1 MNPSKEASKGE
12 EIDFTEV
19 NLPLITPLAEDIQFL
34 ADDIE
39 FKSTANY
46 LNRIKEKKRIPFHA
60 LPRNREFR
68 IYGASRVLMK
78 EAREASER
86 NRSNVDDHSKRKKD
100 NDLRVCTWNV
110 RTLYRPGAAQ
120 QLADTLNKCRTDITA
135 IQEMRWIG
143 QGCIKKKNCDIY
155 YSCHPERHEFG
166 CGFVVGARLRR
177 RVSHFR
183 PTNERIA
190 TIRIT
195 AKFFNISL
203 ICAHVPTEEKN
214 DATKDAFY
222 AELVRAYGRCP
233 SHDIKILLGDFN
245 AKVGREDIFGATVG
259 RFSLHETTSSNGLR
273 LIGFAAAHD
282 MVVRSTGFRHL
293 DIHKASWLSP
303 DRLTRN
309 QIDHVVIDAR
319 HASNILDVRSC
330 RGPNIDS
337 DHYLVAAKIRTRL
350 CVAKIARRSA
360 LRRLDIGKLQSQQAK
375 NAFSTHVSGLLSRAP
390 SISEDISDMWALIS
404 HSLRAS
410 AEEVLGLQRPLTRN
424 PLSRRRDEKRL
435 FRRKKKEQER
445 RECESI
451 ESSRCRNE
459 ARNFYQRVK
468 RLTQGFKTGAVA
480 CRDDDGNL
488 VTEAEV
494 VLRLWRDH
502 FSSLLSGSSTDSE
515 DYDPRTPIYGTDIEV
530 PIPSHIEVKD
540 AIQRLKNNKS
550 AGADGLPAELFKA
563 AGDMLVGSMHQLIS
577 KIWLTESMPEDWN
590 LSMICPILK
599 KGDAAVRTKYRGISL
614 LPVAYKVL
622 TSVLCER
629 LKPHAEALIGPYQC
643 GFRPGKST
651 VDQIF
656 TLRQILEKSYE
667 NQIDTYH
674 LFVDY
679 KAAFDSPRRDRLY
692 AAMSELGIPAKLTR
706 LCRMTLS
713 NTISSVK
720 VGCCQSETFTTKCG
734 LRQGDSLS
742 CILFN
747 ILMESIIRKA
757 GVHRTGTILTNR
769 CVQLLGYADDIDII
783 GRTKRDVTGAFG
795 AIEKESAKARLAVN
809 MEKTKFMVCSSRE
822 SRRLDSQL
830 TAENYSFGSV
840 KEFIY
845 LGTAITSTNDVSLE
859 IKRRITL
866 ANRCYFGLSRQF
878 NSRALS
884 RRTKTTLYKT
894 LILPVLLY
902 GAECWTVTQSDAA
915 ALGVFERK
923 ILRKIFGPICVDDVN
938 RIRYNHE
945 LYELYGDVDVANRV
959 KSQRLRWLGHVA
971 RMDEDAPARKV
982 FDAVIVGTRRRG
994 RPRMRW
1000 QDQVM
1005 ENLSTLGVTNW
1016 RRRAQDR
1023 DAWRHIALQAETR

>member
-1 MNPSKEASKGE
+1 
-12 EIDFTEV
+12 
-19 NLPLITPLAEDIQFL
+19 
-34 ADDIE
+34 
-39 FKSTANY
+39 
-46 LNRIKEKKRIPFHA
+46 
-60 LPRNREFR
+60 
-68 IYGASRVLMK
+68 
-78 EAREASER
+78 
-86 NRSNVDDHSKRKKD
+86 
-100 NDLRVCTWNV
+100 
-110 RTLYRPGAAQ
+110 
-120 QLADTLNKCRTDITA
+120 
-135 IQEMRWIG
+135 MRWIG
-143 QGCIKKKNCDIY
+143 QGCLKKKNCDIY

-177 RVSHFR
+177 RVSHFL
-183 PTNERIA
+183 PINERLA

-203 ICAHVPTEEKN
+203 ICAHAPTEEK
-214 DATKDAFY
+214 DDVTKDAFY
-222 AELVRAYGRCP
+222 AELDRAYGRCP

-259 RFSLHETTSSNGLR
+259 QFSLHETTSSNGLR
-273 LIGFAAAHD
+273 LIGFAAAHN

-319 HASNILDVRSC
+319 HASNVLDVRSC

-350 CVAKIARRSA
+350 CVAKVARRGL
-360 LRRLDIGKLQSQQAK
+360 LRKLDIGKLQSQRTRD
-375 NAFSTHVSGLLSRAP
+375 AFSTQVSGLLSRATP
-390 SISEDISDMWALIS
+390 TPEDISNMWALIS
-404 HSLRAS
+404 HSLRTS
-410 AEEVLGLQRPLTRN
+410 AEEVIGFQRAPTRN
-424 PLSRRRDEKRL
+424 PWYDQECRDATAAKDAAYRRTQQAGATRAVVEVYRSRRRDEKRL
-435 FRRKKKEQER
+435 FRRKKREQER

-459 ARNFYQRVK
+459 ARNFYQSVK
-468 RLTQGFKTGAVA
+468 RLTQGFKTGGVA
-480 CRDDDGNL
+480 CKDDDGNL
-488 VTEAEV
+488 VTDAEI
-494 VLRLWRDH
+494 VLRLWREH
-502 FSSLLSGSSTDSE
+502 FSSLLAGSGYDDYGE
-515 DYDPRTPIYGTDIEV
+515 YDPQTPIYGTDVDV
-530 PIPSHIEVKD
+530 PTPSHAEVKV
-540 AIQRLKNNKS
+540 AIQRLKNNNS

-577 KIWLTESMPEDWN
+577 KIWLTESMPDDWN
-590 LSMICPILK
+590 HSMICPILK
-599 KGDAAVRTKYRGISL
+599 KGDATLRTNYRGISL

-622 TSVLCER
+622 TSVLCEN

-651 VDQIF
+651 MDQIF

-692 AAMSELGIPAKLTR
+692 AAMSELGIPAKLIR
-706 LCRMTLS
+706 LCMMTLS
-713 NTISSVK
+713 NTISSVR
-720 VGCCQSETFTTKCG
+720 VGNDQSETFYTKCG

-742 CILFN
+742 CMLFN

-783 GRTKRDVTGAFG
+783 GRTKRDVTAAFG
-795 AIEKESAKARLAVN
+795 AIEKESAKVGLAVN
-809 MEKTKFMVCSSRE
+809 MDKTKFMVCSSRE

-830 TAENYSFGSV
+830 SAGSHSFEFV

-845 LGTAITSTNDVSLE
+845 LGSAISGTNDVSLE

-866 ANRCYFGLSRQF
+866 ANRCYFGLSRHF

-884 RRTKTTLYKT
+884 RPTKITLYRT

-902 GAECWTVTQSDAA
+902 GAECWTVVQSDAA

-923 ILRKIFGPICVDDVN
+923 ILRKIFGPICVGDAY
-938 RIRYNHE
+938 RIRWNHE
-945 LYELYGDVDVANRV
+945 LYELYGDVDIVSRV
-959 KSQRLRWLGHVA
+959 KIQRLRWLGHIA
-971 RMDEDAPARKV
+971 RMEEDAPARKV
-982 FDAVIVGTRRRG
+982 FDAVIVGKRRRG
-994 RPRMRW
+994 RPRIRW

-1005 ENLSTLGVTNW
+1005 EALSTSGVTNW
-1016 RRRAQDR
+1016 RARAQDR
-1023 DAWRHIALQAETR
+1023 EAWRQIVQQAVTR

>member
-1 MNPSKEASKGE
+1 MDRTRLHKEE
-12 EIDFTEV
+12 RTVTFT
-19 NLPLITPLAEDIQFL
+19 
-34 ADDIE
+34 
-39 FKSTANY
+39 TA
-46 LNRIKEKKRIPFHA
+46 
-60 LPRNREFR
+60 
-68 IYGASRVLMK
+68 
-78 EAREASER
+78 
-86 NRSNVDDHSKRKKD
+86 
-100 NDLRVCTWNV
+100 
-110 RTLYRPGAAQ
+110 
-120 QLADTLNKCRTDITA
+120 A
-135 IQEMRWIG
+135 IQNGM
-143 QGCIKKKNCDIY
+143 NL
-155 YSCHPERHEFG
+155 
-166 CGFVVGARLRR
+166 VV
-177 RVSHFR
+177 VSF
-183 PTNERIA
+183 
-190 TIRIT
+190 
-195 AKFFNISL
+195 L
-203 ICAHVPTEEKN
+203 ICAHAPTEEKD
-214 DATKDAFY
+214 DATTKDAFY
-222 AELVRAYGRCP
+222 AELDRAYGRCP

-273 LIGFAAAHD
+273 LIGFAAAHN

-390 SISEDISDMWALIS
+390 SIPQDISDMWALIS

-410 AEEVLGLQRPLTRN
+410 AEEVLGFQRPLTRN
-424 PLSRRRDEKRL
+424 PWYDQECRDATAAKDAAYRRTLQAGATRAIVDVYRLRRRHEKRL

-468 RLTQGFKTGAVA
+468 RLTQGLKSGAVA

-599 KGDAAVRTKYRGISL
+599 KGDATVRTNYRGISL

-692 AAMSELGIPAKLTR
+692 AAMSEL
-706 LCRMTLS
+706 
-713 NTISSVK
+713 
-720 VGCCQSETFTTKCG
+720 
-734 LRQGDSLS
+734 
-742 CILFN
+742 
-747 ILMESIIRKA
+747 
-757 GVHRTGTILTNR
+757 
-769 CVQLLGYADDIDII
+769 
-783 GRTKRDVTGAFG
+783 
-795 AIEKESAKARLAVN
+795 
-809 MEKTKFMVCSSRE
+809 
-822 SRRLDSQL
+822 
-830 TAENYSFGSV
+830 
-840 KEFIY
+840 
-845 LGTAITSTNDVSLE
+845 
-859 IKRRITL
+859 
-866 ANRCYFGLSRQF
+866 
-878 NSRALS
+878 
-884 RRTKTTLYKT
+884 
-894 LILPVLLY
+894 
-902 GAECWTVTQSDAA
+902 W
-915 ALGVFERK
+915 
-923 ILRKIFGPICVDDVN
+923 
-938 RIRYNHE
+938 
-945 LYELYGDVDVANRV
+945 
-959 KSQRLRWLGHVA
+959 
-971 RMDEDAPARKV
+971 
-982 FDAVIVGTRRRG
+982 
-994 RPRMRW
+994 
-1000 QDQVM
+1000 
-1005 ENLSTLGVTNW
+1005 
-1016 RRRAQDR
+1016 
-1023 DAWRHIALQAETR
+1023 

>member
-1 MNPSKEASKGE
+1 
-12 EIDFTEV
+12 
-19 NLPLITPLAEDIQFL
+19 
-34 ADDIE
+34 
-39 FKSTANY
+39 
-46 LNRIKEKKRIPFHA
+46 
-60 LPRNREFR
+60 
-68 IYGASRVLMK
+68 
-78 EAREASER
+78 
-86 NRSNVDDHSKRKKD
+86 
-100 NDLRVCTWNV
+100 
-110 RTLYRPGAAQ
+110 
-120 QLADTLNKCRTDITA
+120 
-135 IQEMRWIG
+135 MRWIG
-143 QGCIKKKNCDIY
+143 QSCIKKKDCDIY

-166 CGFVVGARLRR
+166 CGFVVGTRLRR
-177 RVSHFR
+177 RVSHFL
-183 PTNERIA
+183 TINERLA

-203 ICAHVPTEEKN
+203 ICAHAPTEEK
-214 DATKDAFY
+214 DDITKDTFY
-222 AELVRAYGRCP
+222 AELDRAYGRCP

-273 LIGFAAAHD
+273 LIGFAAAHN

-293 DIHKASWLSP
+293 DIHKATWLSP

-319 HASNILDVRSC
+319 HASSVLDVRSC

-350 CVAKIARRSA
+350 WVAKVARRGL
-360 LRRLDIGKLQSQQAK
+360 LRRLDIGKLDQ
-375 NAFSTHVSGLLSRAP
+375 
-390 SISEDISDMWALIS
+390 WALIS
-404 HSLRAS
+404 HSLRTS
-410 AEEVLGLQRPLTRN
+410 AEEVIGFQRPPTRN
-424 PLSRRRDEKRL
+424 PWYDQECRDAKAAKDAAYRRTLQAGATRAVVEVYRLRRRDEKRL
-435 FRRKKKEQER
+435 FRRKKREHEK

-468 RLTQGFKTGAVA
+468 RLTQGFKTGGVA
-480 CRDDDGNL
+480 CKDNDGNL
-488 VTEAEV
+488 VTNAEI
-494 VLRLWRDH
+494 VLKLWRDH
-502 FSSLLSGSSTDSE
+502 FSSLLAGSGTGYE
-515 DYDPRTPIYGTDIEV
+515 DYDPQTPIYGTDIDV
-530 PIPSHIEVKD
+530 PTPSHAEVKD

-577 KIWLTESMPEDWN
+577 KIWRTESMPEDWN
-590 LSMICPILK
+590 LSMICPVLK
-599 KGDAAVRTKYRGISL
+599 KGDATLRTNYRGISL

-622 TSVLCER
+622 SSVLCEN
-629 LKPHAEALIGPYQC
+629 LKRHAEALIGPYQC
-643 GFRPGKST
+643 RFRPGKST
-651 VDQIF
+651 IDQIF

-667 NQIDTYH
+667 NQIDTHH
-674 LFVDY
+674 LIVDY

-692 AAMSELGIPAKLTR
+692 AAMSELGIPAKLIR

-720 VGCCQSETFTTKCG
+720 VGNDQSETFSTKCG

-742 CILFN
+742 CMLFN
-747 ILMESIIRKA
+747 ILMESIVRKA
-757 GVHRTGTILTNR
+757 GVHRTGTILSNR

-783 GRTKRDVTGAFG
+783 GRTKRDVTAAFG
-795 AIEKESAKARLAVN
+795 AIEKESAKVGLAVN
-809 MEKTKFMVCSSRE
+809 MDKTKFMVCSSRE

-830 TAENYSFGSV
+830 TADSYSFESV

-859 IKRRITL
+859 IKRRVTL
-866 ANRCYFGLSRQF
+866 ANRCYFGLSRHF

-884 RRTKTTLYKT
+884 RQAKISLYKT

-902 GAECWTVTQSDAA
+902 GAECWTVVQSDAA

-923 ILRKIFGPICVDDVN
+923 ILRKIFGPICVGDAY
-938 RIRYNHE
+938 RIRWNHE
-945 LYELYGDVDVANRV
+945 LYELYGDVDVVSRV
-959 KSQRLRWLGHVA
+959 KIHRLRWLGHIA
-971 RMDEDAPARKV
+971 RMEEDAPARKV
-982 FDAVIVGTRRRG
+982 FDAVIVGKRRRG

-1005 ENLSTLGVTNW
+1005 EALSTSGAANW

-1023 DAWRHIALQAETR
+1023 DAWRQIVQQAVTRQGL

>member
-1 MNPSKEASKGE
+1 MN
-12 EIDFTEV
+12 
-19 NLPLITPLAEDIQFL
+19 L
-34 ADDIE
+34 
-39 FKSTANY
+39 
-46 LNRIKEKKRIPFHA
+46 
-60 LPRNREFR
+60 
-68 IYGASRVLMK
+68 
-78 EAREASER
+78 
-86 NRSNVDDHSKRKKD
+86 
-100 NDLRVCTWNV
+100 
-110 RTLYRPGAAQ
+110 
-120 QLADTLNKCRTDITA
+120 
-135 IQEMRWIG
+135 
-143 QGCIKKKNCDIY
+143 
-155 YSCHPERHEFG
+155 
-166 CGFVVGARLRR
+166 VV
-177 RVSHFR
+177 VS
-183 PTNERIA
+183 
-190 TIRIT
+190 
-195 AKFFNISL
+195 SL
-203 ICAHVPTEEKN
+203 ICAHAPTEEKD

-222 AELVRAYGRCP
+222 AELDRAYGRCP

-273 LIGFAAAHD
+273 LIGFAAAHN

-350 CVAKIARRSA
+350 CVEKIARRSA

-390 SISEDISDMWALIS
+390 SIPEDISDMWALIS

-410 AEEVLGLQRPLTRN
+410 AEEVLGFQRPLTRN
-424 PLSRRRDEKRL
+424 PWYDQECHDATAAKDAAYRRTLQAGATRAIVDVYRSRRRDEKRL
-435 FRRKKKEQER
+435 FRCKKKEQER

-488 VTEAEV
+488 VTEADV
-494 VLRLWRDH
+494 VLKLWRDH
-502 FSSLLSGSSTDSE
+502 FSSLLSGSNTDSE

-550 AGADGLPAELFKA
+550 AGADGLPVELFKA

-599 KGDAAVRTKYRGISL
+599 KGDATLRTNYRGISL

-622 TSVLCER
+622 TSILCER

-720 VGCCQSETFTTKCG
+720 VGCGQSETFTTKCG

-747 ILMESIIRKA
+747 ILVESIIRKA

-795 AIEKESAKARLAVN
+795 AIEKESAKVGLAVN

-845 LGTAITSTNDVSLE
+845 LGTAITSINDVSLE

-866 ANRCYFGLSRQF
+866 ANRL
-878 NSRALS
+878 
-884 RRTKTTLYKT
+884 
-894 LILPVLLY
+894 LLY

-923 ILRKIFGPICVDDVN
+923 ILRKIFGPICVDDVY

-945 LYELYGDVDVANRV
+945 LYGDVDVASRV

-994 RPRMRW
+994 RPRTRW

-1005 ENLSTLGVTNW
+1005 ETLSTLGVTNW

-1023 DAWRHIALQAETR
+1023 DAWRHITLQAETQ

>member
-1 MNPSKEASKGE
+1 MN
-12 EIDFTEV
+12 
-19 NLPLITPLAEDIQFL
+19 L
-34 ADDIE
+34 
-39 FKSTANY
+39 
-46 LNRIKEKKRIPFHA
+46 
-60 LPRNREFR
+60 
-68 IYGASRVLMK
+68 
-78 EAREASER
+78 
-86 NRSNVDDHSKRKKD
+86 
-100 NDLRVCTWNV
+100 
-110 RTLYRPGAAQ
+110 
-120 QLADTLNKCRTDITA
+120 
-135 IQEMRWIG
+135 
-143 QGCIKKKNCDIY
+143 
-155 YSCHPERHEFG
+155 
-166 CGFVVGARLRR
+166 VV
-177 RVSHFR
+177 VSF
-183 PTNERIA
+183 
-190 TIRIT
+190 
-195 AKFFNISL
+195 L
-203 ICAHVPTEEKN
+203 ICAHAPTEEKD
-214 DATKDAFY
+214 DATNDAFY
-222 AELVRAYGRCP
+222 AELDRAYGRCP

-273 LIGFAAAHD
+273 LIGFAAAHN
-282 MVVRSTGFRHL
+282 MVVRRTGFRHL
-293 DIHKASWLSP
+293 DIHKAAWLSP

-309 QIDHVVIDAR
+309 QIDHVVMMW

-337 DHYLVAAKIRTRL
+337 DYYLVAAKIRTWL

-390 SISEDISDMWALIS
+390 LIPEDISDMWALIS

-410 AEEVLGLQRPLTRN
+410 ADEVLGFQRPLTRN
-424 PLSRRRDEKRL
+424 PSGI
-435 FRRKKKEQER
+435 RKKKEQER
-445 RECESI
+445 REC

-468 RLTQGFKTGAVA
+468 RLTQGFKTGGVA

-515 DYDPRTPIYGTDIEV
+515 DYDPRNPIYGTDIEV

-599 KGDAAVRTKYRGISL
+599 KV
-614 LPVAYKVL
+614 
-622 TSVLCER
+622 
-629 LKPHAEALIGPYQC
+629 Q
-643 GFRPGKST
+643 FRPGKST

-679 KAAFDSPRRDRLY
+679 KDAFDSPRRDRLY

-706 LCRMTLS
+706 LYRMTLS

-720 VGCCQSETFTTKCG
+720 VGSGQSETFTTKCG

-783 GRTKRDVTGAFG
+783 GRTKRDVTGAFM
-795 AIEKESAKARLAVN
+795 AIKEESAKVGLAVN

-859 IKRRITL
+859 IRRRITL

-902 GAECWTVTQSDAA
+902 GAECWTVTLSDAA

-923 ILRKIFGPICVDDVN
+923 ILRKIFGPICVDDVY

-945 LYELYGDVDVANRV
+945 LYELYGDVDVASRV
-959 KSQRLRWLGHVA
+959 KSQRLRWLATLPVW
-971 RMDEDAPARKV
+971 RCL
-982 FDAVIVGTRRRG
+982 
-994 RPRMRW
+994 MR
-1000 QDQVM
+1000 
-1005 ENLSTLGVTNW
+1005 
-1016 RRRAQDR
+1016 
-1023 DAWRHIALQAETR
+1023 

>member
-1 MNPSKEASKGE
+1 MASSRSSSCSLSDEVCLRRLFSPARPSSPPTAGSPPRQVAQMETEPSPAPVAPVTPRGVSVPRRAAPAGGYVPAGTNSFRCRVCRGVHALRKCPRFAQLTPEKRLRAVLVIKYCPNCLAHQHSGGTCRSCGRCRHCGEDHHTILHMRDLSSKQRLARQPSGRRDQPAPSIPSSSRMNRPTAPHTKPVPGPAMSLTALLQCKGNGESIQVKCLIAFNLVNASMIPVTAFSKPTHYLHVVLL
-12 EIDFTEV
+12 DCR
-19 NLPLITPLAEDIQFL
+19 
-34 ADDIE
+34 
-39 FKSTANY
+39 STAVEWQT
-46 LNRIKEKKRIPFHA
+46 K
-60 LPRNREFR
+60 
-68 IYGASRVLMK
+68 
-78 EAREASER
+78 ARDESP
-86 NRSNVDDHSKRKKD
+86 NSTK
-100 NDLRVCTWNV
+100 CQ
-110 RTLYRPGAAQ
+110 AAAPS
-120 QLADTLNKCRTDITA
+120 LSLSANK
-135 IQEMRWIG
+135 Q
-143 QGCIKKKNCDIY
+143 
-155 YSCHPERHEFG
+155 
-166 CGFVVGARLRR
+166 
-177 RVSHFR
+177 
-183 PTNERIA
+183 RIA
-190 TIRIT
+190 TIQIT

-203 ICAHVPTEEKN
+203 ICAHAPTEEKD

-222 AELVRAYGRCP
+222 ADLVRAYGRCP

-273 LIGFAAAHD
+273 LIGFAAAHN

-319 HASNILDVRSC
+319 HASSILDVRSC

-350 CVAKIARRSA
+350 CVAKIARRRIHGPIRSVVTQQ
-360 LRRLDIGKLQSQQAK
+360 LQGRRLQKNTAGWGDTSYCGRLQVEK
-375 NAFSTHVSGLLSRAP
+375 KIR
-390 SISEDISDMWALIS
+390 
-404 HSLRAS
+404 
-410 AEEVLGLQRPLTRN
+410 
-424 PLSRRRDEKRL
+424 KRL

-445 RECESI
+445 RD
-451 ESSRCRNE
+451 
-459 ARNFYQRVK
+459 RVK
-468 RLTQGFKTGAVA
+468 RLTEGFKSGAVA

-502 FSSLLSGSSTDSE
+502 FSSLLSGSE

-599 KGDAAVRTKYRGISL
+599 KGDATVRTNYRGISL

-622 TSVLCER
+622 TS
-629 LKPHAEALIGPYQC
+629 C

-692 AAMSELGIPAKLTR
+692 AAMSELDIPAKLTR

-713 NTISSVK
+713 NTISSVNVDVANPK
-720 VGCCQSETFTTKCG
+720 PLLPSVASDK
-734 LRQGDSLS
+734 
-742 CILFN
+742 
-747 ILMESIIRKA
+747 
-757 GVHRTGTILTNR
+757 
-769 CVQLLGYADDIDII
+769 LLGYADDIDII

-795 AIEKESAKARLAVN
+795 AIEKESAKVGLAVN

-822 SRRLDSQL
+822 LRRLDSQL
-830 TAENYSFGSV
+830 TAENYSYGSV

-866 ANRCYFGLSRQF
+866 ANSQMQLLLECSRGKF
-878 NSRALS
+878 FA
-884 RRTKTTLYKT
+884 
-894 LILPVLLY
+894 
-902 GAECWTVTQSDAA
+902 
-915 ALGVFERK
+915 
-923 ILRKIFGPICVDDVN
+923 KIFGPICVDDVY

-982 FDAVIVGTRRRG
+982 FDAMIVGTRRRG
-994 RPRMRW
+994 RPRTCW

-1005 ENLSTLGVTNW
+1005 ETLSTLGVTNW

-1023 DAWRHIALQAETR
+1023 AAWRHIALQAETR

>member
-1 MNPSKEASKGE
+1 MP
-12 EIDFTEV
+12 
-19 NLPLITPLAEDIQFL
+19 P
-34 ADDIE
+34 
-39 FKSTANY
+39 
-46 LNRIKEKKRIPFHA
+46 
-60 LPRNREFR
+60 
-68 IYGASRVLMK
+68 
-78 EAREASER
+78 
-86 NRSNVDDHSKRKKD
+86 
-100 NDLRVCTWNV
+100 
-110 RTLYRPGAAQ
+110 RTLSMRSSTELMAAV
-120 QLADTLNKCRTDITA
+120 LPMTL
-135 IQEMRWIG
+135 
-143 QGCIKKKNCDIY
+143 
-155 YSCHPERHEFG
+155 
-166 CGFVVGARLRR
+166 
-177 RVSHFR
+177 
-183 PTNERIA
+183 
-190 TIRIT
+190 
-195 AKFFNISL
+195 KFSS
-203 ICAHVPTEEKN
+203 
-214 DATKDAFY
+214 
-222 AELVRAYGRCP
+222 G
-233 SHDIKILLGDFN
+233 IL
-245 AKVGREDIFGATVG
+245 
-259 RFSLHETTSSNGLR
+259 
-273 LIGFAAAHD
+273 
-282 MVVRSTGFRHL
+282 VRSTGFRHL

-350 CVAKIARRSA
+350 CVAKIARR
-360 LRRLDIGKLQSQQAK
+360 K
-375 NAFSTHVSGLLSRAP
+375 
-390 SISEDISDMWALIS
+390 
-404 HSLRAS
+404 
-410 AEEVLGLQRPLTRN
+410 EVLGFQRPLTRN
-424 PLSRRRDEKRL
+424 PWYDQECHDATAAKDAAYRRTLQAGATRAIVDVYRSRRRDEKRL

-451 ESSRCRNE
+451 ESIESSRCRNE

-468 RLTQGFKTGAVA
+468 RLTQGFK
-480 CRDDDGNL
+480 C
-488 VTEAEV
+488 
-494 VLRLWRDH
+494 
-502 FSSLLSGSSTDSE
+502 TDSE
-515 DYDPRTPIYGTDIEV
+515 DYDSRTPIYGTDIEV

-540 AIQRLKNNKS
+540 AIQRLKNSKS

-577 KIWLTESMPEDWN
+577 KIWMTESMPEDWN

-599 KGDAAVRTKYRGISL
+599 KDDATLRTNYRGISL

-629 LKPHAEALIGPYQC
+629 PKPHAEALIGPYQC

-679 KAAFDSPRRDRLY
+679 KAAFDSPRRDCLY

-706 LCRMTLS
+706 LCRMTSS
-713 NTISSVK
+713 NTISSVN
-720 VGCCQSETFTTKCG
+720 VGCGQSETFTTK
-734 LRQGDSLS
+734 
-742 CILFN
+742 
-747 ILMESIIRKA
+747 
-757 GVHRTGTILTNR
+757 

-783 GRTKRDVTGAFG
+783 GRTKRDVTGAFA
-795 AIEKESAKARLAVN
+795 AIEKESAKVGLAVN

-840 KEFIY
+840 K
-845 LGTAITSTNDVSLE
+845 
-859 IKRRITL
+859 
-866 ANRCYFGLSRQF
+866 CYFGLSKQF

-923 ILRKIFGPICVDDVN
+923 ILRKIFGPICVDDVY

-945 LYELYGDVDVANRV
+945 LYELYGDVDVASRV

-982 FDAVIVGTRRRG
+982 FDAVIVGT
-994 RPRMRW
+994 
-1000 QDQVM
+1000 
-1005 ENLSTLGVTNW
+1005 
-1016 RRRAQDR
+1016 
-1023 DAWRHIALQAETR
+1023 

>member
-1 MNPSKEASKGE
+1 METVQCIYEQQQCQLMGLASVVQCMSKQKDKLSCQEKKSQ
-12 EIDFTEV
+12 T
-19 NLPLITPLAEDIQFL
+19 TLAETNAVLQQTQRNWEELQQQLHDKDVGWTQQTGSCTEL
-34 ADDIE
+34 
-39 FKSTANY
+39 
-46 LNRIKEKKRIPFHA
+46 KER
-60 LPRNREFR
+60 
-68 IYGASRVLMK
+68 
-78 EAREASER
+78 
-86 NRSNVDDHSKRKKD
+86 
-100 NDLRVCTWNV
+100 DLRDRLALLQDEVSAMHTSSQRRSPSNHSNSNGSHSTSLNDSSGELCRLINDMESLRCV
-110 RTLYRPGAAQ
+110 LELKQAEISTLQADRRAA
-120 QLADTLNKCRTDITA
+120 A
-135 IQEMRWIG
+135 
-143 QGCIKKKNCDIY
+143 
-155 YSCHPERHEFG
+155 
-166 CGFVVGARLRR
+166 
-177 RVSHFR
+177 
-183 PTNERIA
+183 
-190 TIRIT
+190 
-195 AKFFNISL
+195 L
-203 ICAHVPTEEKN
+203 ICAHAPTEEKD

-222 AELVRAYGRCP
+222 AELDRAYGRCP

-273 LIGFAAAHD
+273 LIGFAAAYN

-309 QIDHVVIDAR
+309 QVDHVVIDAR

-360 LRRLDIGKLQSQQAK
+360 LRRLDIGKLQSQQAQ

-390 SISEDISDMWALIS
+390 SIPQDISDICKDAAYRRTLQAGAT
-404 HSLRAS
+404 RAI
-410 AEEVLGLQRPLTRN
+410 VDVYRL
-424 PLSRRRDEKRL
+424 RRRYEKRL

-468 RLTQGFKTGAVA
+468 RLTQGFKSGAVA

-488 VTEAEV
+488 VTEAKV

-550 AGADGLPAELFKA
+550 AGADGLPAELFKT

-599 KGDAAVRTKYRGISL
+599 KGDATVRTNYRGISL

-679 KAAFDSPRRDRLY
+679 KAAFDSPGEIAY
-692 AAMSELGIPAKLTR
+692 MPP
-706 LCRMTLS
+706 CLS
-713 NTISSVK
+713 LVYQ
-720 VGCCQSETFTTKCG
+720 QS
-734 LRQGDSLS
+734 
-742 CILFN
+742 
-747 ILMESIIRKA
+747 
-757 GVHRTGTILTNR
+757 
-769 CVQLLGYADDIDII
+769 
-783 GRTKRDVTGAFG
+783 
-795 AIEKESAKARLAVN
+795 
-809 MEKTKFMVCSSRE
+809 
-822 SRRLDSQL
+822 
-830 TAENYSFGSV
+830 
-840 KEFIY
+840 
-845 LGTAITSTNDVSLE
+845 
-859 IKRRITL
+859 
-866 ANRCYFGLSRQF
+866 
-878 NSRALS
+878 
-884 RRTKTTLYKT
+884 
-894 LILPVLLY
+894 
-902 GAECWTVTQSDAA
+902 
-915 ALGVFERK
+915 
-923 ILRKIFGPICVDDVN
+923 
-938 RIRYNHE
+938 
-945 LYELYGDVDVANRV
+945 
-959 KSQRLRWLGHVA
+959 
-971 RMDEDAPARKV
+971 
-982 FDAVIVGTRRRG
+982 
-994 RPRMRW
+994 
-1000 QDQVM
+1000 
-1005 ENLSTLGVTNW
+1005 
-1016 RRRAQDR
+1016 
-1023 DAWRHIALQAETR
+1023 

>member
-1 MNPSKEASKGE
+1 MKDWPQPASDSNSNSNSDY
-12 EIDFTEV
+12 DF
-19 NLPLITPLAEDIQFL
+19 D
-34 ADDIE
+34 
-39 FKSTANY
+39 S
-46 LNRIKEKKRIPFHA
+46 
-60 LPRNREFR
+60 
-68 IYGASRVLMK
+68 GS
-78 EAREASER
+78 
-86 NRSNVDDHSKRKKD
+86 
-100 NDLRVCTWNV
+100 
-110 RTLYRPGAAQ
+110 
-120 QLADTLNKCRTDITA
+120 
-135 IQEMRWIG
+135 
-143 QGCIKKKNCDIY
+143 NCDFQL
-155 YSCHPERHEFG
+155 ELL
-166 CGFVVGARLRR
+166 RLQLRM
-177 RVSHFR
+177 R
-183 PTNERIA
+183 PVACPAA
-190 TIRIT
+190 TLS
-195 AKFFNISL
+195 FL
-203 ICAHVPTEEKN
+203 ICAHAPTEEKD

-222 AELVRAYGRCP
+222 AELDRAYGRCP

-273 LIGFAAAHD
+273 LIGFAAAHN

-390 SISEDISDMWALIS
+390 SIPQDISDMWALIS

-410 AEEVLGLQRPLTRN
+410 AEEVLGFQRPITRN
-424 PLSRRRDEKRL
+424 PWYDQECRDATAAKDAAYRRTLQAGATRAIVDVYRLRRRYEKRL
-435 FRRKKKEQER
+435 FRRKKKEQE
-445 RECESI
+445 S
-451 ESSRCRNE
+451 
-459 ARNFYQRVK
+459 ARRVK
-468 RLTQGFKTGAVA
+468 RLTQGFKSGAVA

-599 KGDAAVRTKYRGISL
+599 KGDATVRTNYRGISL
-614 LPVAYKVL
+614 LPVAVGSGLASPLL
-622 TSVLCER
+622 TRFSPC
-629 LKPHAEALIGPYQC
+629 A
-643 GFRPGKST
+643 KSW
-651 VDQIF
+651 
-656 TLRQILEKSYE
+656 EKSYE

-720 VGCCQSETFTTKCG
+720 VGCGQSETFTTKCG

-795 AIEKESAKARLAVN
+795 AIEKESAKVGLAVN

-923 ILRKIFGPICVDDVN
+923 ILRKIFGPICVDDVY

-945 LYELYGDVDVANRV
+945 LYELYGDVDVASRV

-982 FDAVIVGTRRRG
+982 FDAMIVGTRRRG
-994 RPRMRW
+994 RPRTRW

-1005 ENLSTLGVTNW
+1005 DTLSTLGVTNW

-1023 DAWRHIALQAETR
+1023 AAWRHIALQAETR

>member
-1 MNPSKEASKGE
+1 MN
-12 EIDFTEV
+12 
-19 NLPLITPLAEDIQFL
+19 L
-34 ADDIE
+34 
-39 FKSTANY
+39 
-46 LNRIKEKKRIPFHA
+46 
-60 LPRNREFR
+60 
-68 IYGASRVLMK
+68 
-78 EAREASER
+78 
-86 NRSNVDDHSKRKKD
+86 
-100 NDLRVCTWNV
+100 
-110 RTLYRPGAAQ
+110 
-120 QLADTLNKCRTDITA
+120 
-135 IQEMRWIG
+135 
-143 QGCIKKKNCDIY
+143 
-155 YSCHPERHEFG
+155 
-166 CGFVVGARLRR
+166 VV
-177 RVSHFR
+177 VSF
-183 PTNERIA
+183 
-190 TIRIT
+190 
-195 AKFFNISL
+195 L
-203 ICAHVPTEEKN
+203 ICAHAPTEEKD

-222 AELVRAYGRCP
+222 AELDRAYGRCP

-273 LIGFAAAHD
+273 LIGFAAAHN

-390 SISEDISDMWALIS
+390 SIPQDISDMWALIS

-410 AEEVLGLQRPLTRN
+410 AEEVLGFQRPLTRN
-424 PLSRRRDEKRL
+424 PWYDQECRDATAAKDAAYRRTLQAGATRAIVDVYRLRRRYEKRL

-468 RLTQGFKTGAVA
+468 RLTHLS
-480 CRDDDGNL
+480 L
-488 VTEAEV
+488 VQ
-494 VLRLWRDH
+494 WRAGTMMET
-502 FSSLLSGSSTDSE
+502 LSQKQ
-515 DYDPRTPIYGTDIEV
+515 
-530 PIPSHIEVKD
+530 SHIEVKD
-540 AIQRLKNNKS
+540 AIQRLKNKKS

-599 KGDAAVRTKYRGISL
+599 KGDATVRTNYRGISL

-679 KAAFDSPRRDRLY
+679 KAAFDSPGEIAY
-692 AAMSELGIPAKLTR
+692 MPP
-706 LCRMTLS
+706 CLS
-713 NTISSVK
+713 LVYQ
-720 VGCCQSETFTTKCG
+720 QS
-734 LRQGDSLS
+734 
-742 CILFN
+742 
-747 ILMESIIRKA
+747 
-757 GVHRTGTILTNR
+757 
-769 CVQLLGYADDIDII
+769 
-783 GRTKRDVTGAFG
+783 
-795 AIEKESAKARLAVN
+795 
-809 MEKTKFMVCSSRE
+809 
-822 SRRLDSQL
+822 
-830 TAENYSFGSV
+830 
-840 KEFIY
+840 
-845 LGTAITSTNDVSLE
+845 
-859 IKRRITL
+859 
-866 ANRCYFGLSRQF
+866 
-878 NSRALS
+878 
-884 RRTKTTLYKT
+884 
-894 LILPVLLY
+894 
-902 GAECWTVTQSDAA
+902 
-915 ALGVFERK
+915 
-923 ILRKIFGPICVDDVN
+923 
-938 RIRYNHE
+938 
-945 LYELYGDVDVANRV
+945 
-959 KSQRLRWLGHVA
+959 
-971 RMDEDAPARKV
+971 
-982 FDAVIVGTRRRG
+982 
-994 RPRMRW
+994 
-1000 QDQVM
+1000 
-1005 ENLSTLGVTNW
+1005 
-1016 RRRAQDR
+1016 
-1023 DAWRHIALQAETR
+1023 

>member
-1 MNPSKEASKGE
+1 MSRALYVVAGGSAWYFSFRQGVSRALHVSAGE
-12 EIDFTEV
+12 SGRPFTSQQEDHV
-19 NLPLITPLAEDIQFL
+19 TGTSGLGRGRIT
-34 ADDIE
+34 
-39 FKSTANY
+39 S
-46 LNRIKEKKRIPFHA
+46 
-60 LPRNREFR
+60 
-68 IYGASRVLMK
+68 
-78 EAREASER
+78 
-86 NRSNVDDHSKRKKD
+86 
-100 NDLRVCTWNV
+100 
-110 RTLYRPGAAQ
+110 RPGTSCLGRGSARDEPGTLRGGRGIWQTLRFSAEGSRLGRAPDAWGGGRPGMSRALYVVAGGSAWYFSFRQGVSRALHVSAGESGRPFTSQ
-120 QLADTLNKCRTDITA
+120 QEDHVTGTSGLGR
-135 IQEMRWIG
+135 G
-143 QGCIKKKNCDIY
+143 
-155 YSCHPERHEFG
+155 
-166 CGFVVGARLRR
+166 
-177 RVSHFR
+177 
-183 PTNERIA
+183 
-190 TIRIT
+190 
-195 AKFFNISL
+195 L
-203 ICAHVPTEEKN
+203 ICAHAPTKEKD

-222 AELVRAYGRCP
+222 AELDRAYGRCF

-259 RFSLHETTSSNGLR
+259 RFSLHETTSSNSLR
-273 LIGFAAAHD
+273 LIGFAAAHN
-282 MVVRSTGFRHL
+282 MVVRSTGFHHL

-390 SISEDISDMWALIS
+390 SIPEDISDMWALIS

-410 AEEVLGLQRPLTRN
+410 AEEVLGFQRPLSRN
-424 PLSRRRDEKRL
+424 PWYDQECHDATAAKDAAYGRTLQAGATRAIVDVYRSRRRDEKRL
-435 FRRKKKEQER
+435 FRRKKKDQER
-445 RECESI
+445 RECEST

-468 RLTQGFKTGAVA
+468 RLTQGFKTGTVA
-480 CRDDDGNL
+480 CRDNDGNL
-488 VTEAEV
+488 VTETEV

-550 AGADGLPAELFKA
+550 AGADGLPAELLKA
-563 AGDMLVGSMHQLIS
+563 A
-577 KIWLTESMPEDWN
+577 DWN

-599 KGDAAVRTKYRGISL
+599 KGDATVRTNYRGISL

-720 VGCCQSETFTTKCG
+720 VGSGQSETFITKCG

-747 ILMESIIRKA
+747 ILMERIIRKA
-757 GVHRTGTILTNR
+757 GVHRSGTILTNR

-795 AIEKESAKARLAVN
+795 AIEKESAKVGLAVN
-809 MEKTKFMVCSSRE
+809 MKTTKFMVCSSRE

-830 TAENYSFGSV
+830 TAENYSFGSF

-845 LGTAITSTNDVSLE
+845 LGTAITSTNDYSYMVRS
-859 IKRRITL
+859 
-866 ANRCYFGLSRQF
+866 AGQ
-878 NSRALS
+878 
-884 RRTKTTLYKT
+884 
-894 LILPVLLY
+894 
-902 GAECWTVTQSDAA
+902 
-915 ALGVFERK
+915 
-923 ILRKIFGPICVDDVN
+923 
-938 RIRYNHE
+938 
-945 LYELYGDVDVANRV
+945 
-959 KSQRLRWLGHVA
+959 
-971 RMDEDAPARKV
+971 
-982 FDAVIVGTRRRG
+982 
-994 RPRMRW
+994 
-1000 QDQVM
+1000 
-1005 ENLSTLGVTNW
+1005 
-1016 RRRAQDR
+1016 
-1023 DAWRHIALQAETR
+1023 